1 MFRESLFSVQCSKKL
16 RFRYPRV
23 CLEARNLSAHG
34 LPTNLLVLVLIWQIV
49 NTSVMDALL
58 SF

>member
-1 MFRESLFSVQCSKKL
+1 MFRESLFSVQYSKI